1 MKHLLKNCG
10 LLLLGCLG
18 LISML
23 GGCYGYGP
31 GDNITLPIEFADD
44 FESAITTV
52 WHKGADVPED
62 PNHPDQK
69 VDWHIEQSALQMQS
83 GSYSAE
89 FYLDGRQDDG
99 TIWLARSFQV
109 PKNKPVTAHLYFE
122 LYSKDESF
130 NQIANVVAYAGSQ
143 TPSLEADFADQQPA
157 NQSKG
162 WRPYH
167 FQIPVATNE
176 GTVVVA
182 FGISAIFETPMTY
195 YLDSVKIVLDK
206 Q

>member
-1 MKHLLKNCG
+1 MKYFFKKHAWLLI
-10 LLLLGCLG
+10 GCLG
-18 LISML
+18 LISIL

-44 FESAITTV
+44 FEHAITTV

-69 VDWHIEQSALQMQS
+69 VAWHIEQSALQIQS

-89 FYLDGRQDDG
+89 FYLDGRQGHG
-99 TIWLARSFQV
+99 TIWLTRSFQV
-109 PKNKPVTAHLYFE
+109 PTGKSLSAHIYFS
-122 LYSKDESF
+122 LYSKDESV
-130 NQIANVVAYAGSQ
+130 NPIANVVAYASSQ

-162 WRPYH
+162 WRSYH
-167 FQIPVATNE
+167 FQIPVVSND
-176 GTVVVA
+176 GTIVVA
-182 FGISAIFETPMTY
+182 FGIRAAFEAKMTY
-195 YLDSVKIVLDK
+195 YVDSVRIVHR
-206 Q
+206 